1 MIYGVKHR
9 DKLIEKFGEYVAEFA
24 EFQQEMNEML
34 HMEYDQ
40 EKYMIIKEDHDA
52 LIDDIKRGR
61 VDINMAFKKMKA
73 MLISMKKS
81 LMNTYYGMSKDINDL
96 FTQIKDIYE
105 HNRIARFK
113 HRNDLVKVEIN
124 DIITIDKRNNKKY
137 YGFATNL
144 IPLNP
149 QYLPQQVDRIAAA
162 IARHDEEAEKV
173 IYQDTMRNIESFFTD
188 YRFHEVY
195 DIGIEVKKYNN
206 VRYKEATKVMLGQ
219 TESFYKN
226 IAGMNNLLDY
236 QLQYIQANENAYNVI
251 KGRYQQKDPKAM
263 KYANELFT
271 MSLEFMNK
279 ALTYDNLILETLTKV
294 YKNTANQL
302 IAMKEILE
310 S

>member
-1 MIYGVKHR
+1 MIYNIKHR
-9 DKLIEKFGEYVAEFA
+9 DNLIEDFGAYVAEFA

-40 EKYMIIKEDHDA
+40 EKYMIVKEDHA
-52 LIDDIKRGR
+52 SLVDDVKRGR
-61 VDINMAFKKMKA
+61 VNVDAVFKKMKT
-73 MLISMKKS
+73 MVISMKKS

-96 FTQIKDIYE
+96 FKQIKDIYE

-113 HRNDLVKVEIN
+113 HRNDLVKIEIN
-124 DIITIDKRNNKKY
+124 NIITIDKRNNKNY
-137 YGFATNL
+137 YGFATDL

-149 QYLPQQVDRIAAA
+149 QYIPQQVDDIATA
-162 IARHDEEAEKV
+162 IARHDEEVEKV
-173 IYQDTMRNIESFFTD
+173 IYQDTIRTIESFLAG
-188 YRFHEVY
+188 YRFHEIY
-195 DIGIEVKKYNN
+195 DIGIEIKKYNN
-206 VRYKEATKVMLGQ
+206 VRYKEATKVMLEQ

-226 IAGMNNLLDY
+226 IAGMNNLLDR
-236 QLQYIQANENAYNVI
+236 QLQYIQTNESGYNVI
-251 KGRYQQKDPKAM
+251 KGRYQKDPKVM
-263 KYANELFT
+263 KYANEFFT

-279 ALTYDNLILETLTKV
+279 ALTYDNLILESLTKV